1 MRCRGLAMSRRPG
14 GSGRLVFVT
23 VAHRIEGPSG
33 LAIEERQDIVYR
45 GAEGAAVKP
54 AAAAPAALAGA
65 LRQEVTPDPVLLF
78 RYSALT
84 GNGHR
89 PTSVPPIM

>member
-1 MRCRGLAMSRRPG
+1 MSRRPG

-45 GAEGAAVKP
+45 GAKGAAVKP